1 VAAGAGLQDLL
12 RRLGVQEVV
21 AGGQTMNPST
31 AELVQAVER
40 AGASEVVLLPA
51 NRNILPVAEQA
62 ASVTR
67 KVARVVPACSI
78 PEALA
83 ALVAYDPDVGADENA
98 RRMTEAMT
106 GVAAGEVTRA
116 VRAAQSQAGPVA
128 AGDWLGLIQGEGI
141 VAVASS
147 AVVAAITTLD
157 RLVTDD
163 HELVT
168 LIHGED
174 ASAAEVEALR
184 DWLRVARPDAEVE
197 VHGGGQ
203 PVYPF
208 LLGAE

>member
-1 VAAGAGLQDLL
+1 
-12 RRLGVQEVV
+12 
-21 AGGQTMNPST
+21 
-31 AELVQAVER
+31 
-40 AGASEVVLLPA
+40 
-51 NRNILPVAEQA
+51 
-62 ASVTR
+62 
-67 KVARVVPACSI
+67 VARVVPACSI